1 MRITAGNLKG
11 KRINFKKAQK
21 AAKKENALRPTSSKV
36 RESIFNIIGALIS
49 DSQFVDL
56 YAGTG
61 AVGIEALSRGASTV
75 FFVESDRKRTEQI
88 EKMLK
93 DCGYL
98 SRADIIRGE
107 ASAFIAK
114 AVKEGLKFDI
124 VFLDPPYHTGELEY
138 ILPQLSGGEML
149 NDKGIIIA
157 EHLSKKKLPDEIG
170 NFVQKKAYKYGDT
183 MLTLYRKKQWK
194 KLRSIRE
201 PLTL

>member
-11 KRINFKKAQK
+11 RRINFRKAQK
-21 AAKKENALRPTSSKV
+21 AAKKELALRPTSSKV

-61 AVGIEALSRGASTV
+61 AVGIEALSRGANAV
-75 FFVESDRKRTEQI
+75 FFVEADRKRTEQI

-93 DCGYL
+93 DCGYI
-98 SRADIIRGE
+98 SRANIIREE

-124 VFLDPPYHTGELEY
+124 VFLDPPYHTGELEH
-138 ILPQLSGGEML
+138 ILPQLSGREML

-170 NFVQKKAYKYGDT
+170 IFVQKKAYKYGDT
-183 MLTLYRKKQWK
+183 MLTLYRKK
-194 KLRSIRE
+194 
-201 PLTL
+201 

>member
-194 KLRSIRE
+194 KLRSIR
-201 PLTL
+201 

>member
-11 KRINFKKAQK
+11 RRINFKKAQK

-75 FFVESDRKRTEQI
+75 FFVESDRKRTGQI

-183 MLTLYRKKQWK
+183 MLTLYRKKQ
-194 KLRSIRE
+194 
-201 PLTL
+201 

>member
-11 KRINFKKAQK
+11 RKINFKKAQK

-49 DSQFVDL
+49 DAQFIDL

-61 AVGIEALSRGASTV
+61 AVGIEALSRGASAV
-75 FFVESDRKRTEQI
+75 FFVEADRKRTEQV

-93 DCGYL
+93 DCGYI
-98 SRADIIRGE
+98 SRANIIRGE

-124 VFLDPPYHTGELEY
+124 VFLDPPYHTGELEH

-183 MLTLYRKKQWK
+183 MLTLYRKKQ
-194 KLRSIRE
+194 
-201 PLTL
+201 

>member
-11 KRINFKKAQK
+11 RRINFRKAQK
-21 AAKKENALRPTSSKV
+21 AAKKENTLRPTSSKV

-61 AVGIEALSRGASTV
+61 AVGIEALSRGASAV
-75 FFVESDRKRTEQI
+75 FFVEADRKRTEQI

-93 DCGYL
+93 DCGYI
-98 SRADIIRGE
+98 SRANIIREE

-124 VFLDPPYHTGELEY
+124 VFLDPPYHTGELEH
-138 ILPQLSGGEML
+138 ILPQLSGREML

-170 NFVQKKAYKYGDT
+170 IFVQKKAYKYGDT
-183 MLTLYRKKQWK
+183 MLTLYRKKQ
-194 KLRSIRE
+194 
-201 PLTL
+201 

>member
-11 KRINFKKAQK
+11 RRINFRKVQK
-21 AAKKENALRPTSSKV
+21 AAKKELALRPTSSKV

-61 AVGIEALSRGASTV
+61 AVGIEALSRGASAV
-75 FFVESDRKRTEQI
+75 FFVEADRKRTEQI

-93 DCGYL
+93 DCGYI
-98 SRADIIRGE
+98 SRANIIREE

-124 VFLDPPYHTGELEY
+124 VFLDPPYHTGELEH
-138 ILPQLSGGEML
+138 ILPQLSGREML

-170 NFVQKKAYKYGDT
+170 IFVQKKAYKYGDT
-183 MLTLYRKKQWK
+183 MLTLYRKKQ
-194 KLRSIRE
+194 
-201 PLTL
+201 